1 MNYLAHAFLSPNIP
15 SIRTGNLIGDFV
27 KKNQIQTFDKNI
39 QIGLN
44 LHRTIDQFTDKHD
57 LVQQAISLLKPE
69 FPLSAGIFTDIL
81 FDHFLANDSLY
92 FASGDILKNFTQKVY
107 ADLQEHRH
115 IMNDSMLEFFHYM
128 KKYDWLYHYK
138 YQEGLSK
145 SIHGIC
151 KRVPRLGDPT
161 RAMNQ
166 ILLHY
171 EALQS
176 LYKAYF
182 PELQHEIMKHYR

>member
-1 MNYLAHAFLSPNIP
+1 
-15 SIRTGNLIGDFV
+15 
-27 KKNQIQTFDKNI
+27 
-39 QIGLN
+39 
-44 LHRTIDQFTDKHD
+44 
-57 LVQQAISLLKPE
+57 
-69 FPLSAGIFTDIL
+69 
-81 FDHFLANDSLY
+81 
-92 FASGDILKNFTQKVY
+92 
-107 ADLQEHRH
+107 
-115 IMNDSMLEFFHYM
+115 MNDSMLEFFHYM

-166 ILLHY
+166 ILLYY

>member
-1 MNYLAHAFLSPNIP
+1 MNYLAHAFLSPNDP
-15 SIRTGNLIGDFV
+15 SIRIGNLLGDFV

-44 LHRTIDQFTDKHD
+44 LHRTIDHFTDKHP
-57 LVQQAISLLKPE
+57 LVHQAISLLKPN
-69 FPLSAGIFTDIL
+69 FPLSAGIFIDIL
-81 FDHFLANDSLY
+81 FDHFLANDTQY
-92 FASGDILKNFTQKVY
+92 FENDLTLKNFTQEVY
-107 ADLQEHRH
+107 TDLHAHQHV
-115 IMNDSMLEFFHYM
+115 MNDKMLDFFHYM

-151 KRVPRLGDPT
+151 KRVPRLGDPLK
-161 RAMNQ
+161 AMNQ
-166 ILLHY
+166 IHRHY

-176 LYKAYF
+176 LYIDYF
-182 PELQHEIMKHYR
+182 PELQQEIIKHHG